1 MAYVWQRWLAREF
14 RAAGRKVIEVDG
26 WENRGRP
33 ASTGN
38 FDPQGP
44 STTHHT
50 GTRSGPDNNAPS
62 LSVLISG
69 RSDLPGPLC
78 QYAVAYDG
86 TVYVIAAGRA
96 NHAGSVGK
104 SGVPGMPYGADGNA
118 LAVGDEVMT
127 DGTQQLPEA
136 QRRSIAVCNAVV
148 LKHKNRGAEY
158 AHRHADISGT
168 GKWDI
173 GSLTTQQVRSDAEAA
188 MSGNLST
195 SEEDDMQLTDD
206 IYAKKGKSLTV
217 RELFHQLDRFM
228 ANSAQRDQQMLR
240 VLTQETDQI
249 DRKLDALPDSPD
261 KTELRTMLGN
271 LRRAVIAA
279 QADAG

>member
-14 RAAGRKVIEVDG
+14 RAAGLKVVEVQG

-33 ASTGN
+33 ASTGS
-38 FDPQGP
+38 FDPDEA
-44 STTHHT
+44 TITHHT

-78 QYAVAYDG
+78 QWAVAYDG
-86 TVYVIAAGRA
+86 TVYVVAAGRA

-104 SGVPGMPYGADGNA
+104 SGVPGMPLGADGNA
-118 LAVGDEVMT
+118 LSLGDEVMT

-136 QRRSIAVCNAVV
+136 QRHAIAVTNAVA
-148 LKHKNRGAEY
+148 LKHHGNGADRAY
-158 AHRHADISGT
+158 RHQTISGT

-173 GSLTTQQVRSDAEAA
+173 GSLTDQQVQSDAAQA
-188 MSGNLST
+188 MGGDLT
-195 SEEDDMQLTDD
+195 SEDTDMQLTDD
-206 IYAKKGKSLTV
+206 IYAAKGKKLTV

-228 ANSAQRDQQMLR
+228 ANSAKRDQLLLR
-240 VLTQETDQI
+240 TVNQATEELE
-249 DRKLDALPDSPD
+249 RAVDAGASQA
-261 KTELRTMLGN
+261 ELRKMLGN

-279 QADAG
+279 QADEG